1 MCGNTSVRNS
11 MGSSSHSTLT
21 IRSFFLK
28 SLYSS
33 YGIQRELSA
42 DDANLSNLNC
52 KAKKASPSVHASLE
66 KHEETSRPLV
76 LESLS
81 CGALAPSRSPQRRP
95 WEAPQQA
102 RVRSGRAERLTHM
115 ARLSPSHI
123 PTQRPSLPA
132 SDVAACGWL
141 GAAQRGEGRKKM
153 SCDGHRLLKRR
164 PTDVAPRAPVVSAF
178 SRTHANGRW
187 IRVDK
192 RIVVSRSVLHR
203 RKYRRRPNARQFVG
217 DCL

>member
-1 MCGNTSVRNS
+1 MCGNTSVRKS

-81 CGALAPSRSPQRRP
+81 CGALAPSRSR
-95 WEAPQQA
+95 EAPQQA

-153 SCDGHRLLKRR
+153 SCDGQRLLKRR
-164 PTDVAPRAPVVSAF
+164 RTDVAPRAPVVSAF
-178 SRTHANGRW
+178 SRAHA
-187 IRVDK
+187 
-192 RIVVSRSVLHR
+192 
-203 RKYRRRPNARQFVG
+203 
-217 DCL
+217 